1 MEEVTL
7 METVAANTRPAYRG
21 VHHLALNTDDMK
33 ATIDFYAGVLGMPLV
48 HAMRVPEGAEAR
60 SAQWGNPP
68 FPRVRHY
75 FFDMGND
82 SLLAFFEMPKG
93 ATQKVDRNGVA
104 GMQHVALAVSS
115 EQFDRIQLRL
125 EENSIPYQGPITIV
139 DGIVG
144 AYFTDPNGIR
154 LEITCQPRD
163 GAHPKVV
170 KSVEQSKEEA
180 LEELALLH
188 DEPAWLDRVKTYLA

>member
-1 MEEVTL
+1 MNEV
-7 METVAANTRPAYRG
+7 RPADASRTYSGSTFRG

-82 SLLAFFEMPKG
+82 SLLAFFDMPKG
-93 ATQKVDRNGVA
+93 ATQKVDRNGIA
-104 GMQHVALAVSS
+104 GIQHVALSVSAQQH
-115 EQFDRIQLRL
+115 EQIHRRL
-125 EENSIPYQGPITIV
+125 EANGVKYNGPITIV

-144 AYFTDPNGIR
+144 TYFTDPNGIR
-154 LEITCQPRD
+154 LEVTSQPKD
-163 GAHPKVV
+163 GASPKVV
-170 KSVEQSKEEA
+170 QSVAQTKEDA

-188 DEPAWLDRVKTYLA
+188 NDPAWLERVKSYLA

>member
-1 MEEVTL
+1 MDDVT
-7 METVAANTRPAYRG
+7 PAGSSRIHSQSPFRG

-93 ATQKVDRNGVA
+93 ATQKVDRNGIA
-104 GMQHVALAVSS
+104 GIQHVALVVSA
-115 EQFDRIQLRL
+115 EQHEEIHRRL
-125 EENSIPYQGPITIV
+125 NANGVKYNGPITIV

-144 AYFTDPNGIR
+144 TYFTDPNGIR
-154 LEITCQPRD
+154 LEVTSQPKD
-163 GAHPKVV
+163 GASPKVV
-170 KSVEQSKEEA
+170 KSVSQTEEDA

-188 DEPAWLDRVKTYLA
+188 GDPAWLEQVKSYLA